1 MAEVTPRRPY
11 RMVKRARA
19 AANTSERIVAAAA
32 ELFGRLPYDQVT
44 LSAIAD
50 GAGVAI
56 QTVMRRFGSKETLF
70 IEVVEARGRLI
81 RAARDQ
87 VQEGDVEGAV
97 GNAVESYELW
107 GDVIM
112 HLLEQ
117 EPQVAVVRR
126 GAEKGRRY
134 HQAWVRRIFAPLL
147 SSISRGER
155 EVGLAQLVV
164 ATDLYSWKILRRDL
178 GLDRRTAERCLRQMV
193 TAILRSAPRAP

>member
-56 QTVMRRFGSKETLF
+56 QTVMRRFGSKESLF
-70 IEVVEARGRLI
+70 VEVGEARGRLI
-81 RAARDQ
+81 RAAGDQ
-87 VQEGDVEGAV
+87 VREGDVEGAV

-117 EPQVAVVRR
+117 EPQVSVVRR

-147 SSISRGER
+147 SGISRGER
-155 EVGLAQLVV
+155 EVQLAQLVV

-178 GLDRRTAERCLRQMV
+178 GLDRRTAERCMGQMV
-193 TAILRSAPRAP
+193 TAILRAAPPAP